1 MSPSGIITIA
11 DTNLYNLKRCGKHD
25 PKLTPSR
32 MSITFPGNDIVVP
45 LPLFSLA
52 SRLLSSSNRTKEER
66 FVSDFA
72 QWNEET
78 TSNSVTQFRVLYQN
92 WIYYSFNSKYKRTK
106 KSVRSNSKDV
116 KFLFLLG
123 TNDKLIATIQMAP
136 PSARSH
142 QPSIIGERESR
153 DVSVNRWLL
162 ICFLFLATGPRSN
175 VVTFLRRYRSARE
188 V

>member
-1 MSPSGIITIA
+1 MPGLGFATGVARCHRLTQPLRVNDVTIMSPSGIITIA

-92 WIYYSFNSKYKRTK
+92 WIYYSFNWKYKRTK
-106 KSVRSNSKDV
+106 KLVRSNSKDV
-116 KFLFLLG
+116 KFSLYEP
-123 TNDKLIATIQMAP
+123 TINLSP
-136 PSARSH
+136 RFRWRHH
-142 QPSIIGERESR
+142 QR
-153 DVSVNRWLL
+153 D
-162 ICFLFLATGPRSN
+162 P
-175 VVTFLRRYRSARE
+175 
-188 V
+188 

>member
-136 PSARSH
+136 PSARSLD
-142 QPSIIGERESR
+142 PSVVHYRREGKPGREREPLTSH
-153 DVSVNRWLL
+153 
-162 ICFLFLATGPRSN
+162 LFSISSN
-175 VVTFLRRYRSARE
+175 GSA
-188 V
+188 

>member
-1 MSPSGIITIA
+1 MENTIL
-11 DTNLYNLKRCGKHD
+11 N
-25 PKLTPSR
+25 SR
-32 MSITFPGNDIVVP
+32 PPWMSITFPGNDIVVP

-66 FVSDFA
+66 FVSDFV

-78 TSNSVTQFRVLYQN
+78 TSNTVAQLYQN

-116 KFLFLLG
+116 KFLFLLR

-136 PSARSH
+136 PSARSLD
-142 QPSIIGERESR
+142 PSVVHYRREGKPGREREPLTSH
-153 DVSVNRWLL
+153 
-162 ICFLFLATGPRSN
+162 LFSISSN
-175 VVTFLRRYRSARE
+175 GSA
-188 V
+188 

>member
-72 QWNEET
+72 QWNEEHD
-78 TSNSVTQFRVLYQN
+78 FEYC
-92 WIYYSFNSKYKRTK
+92 RT
-106 KSVRSNSKDV
+106 V
-116 KFLFLLG
+116 
-123 TNDKLIATIQMAP
+123 A
-136 PSARSH
+136 
-142 QPSIIGERESR
+142 
-153 DVSVNRWLL
+153 
-162 ICFLFLATGPRSN
+162 N
-175 VVTFLRRYRSARE
+175 VVSKLNLLQF
-188 V
+188 

>member
-78 TSNSVTQFRVLYQN
+78 TSNAVAQCYIKIEFIIVLIQN
-92 WIYYSFNSKYKRTK
+92 INGRK
-106 KSVRSNSKDV
+106 
-116 KFLFLLG
+116 
-123 TNDKLIATIQMAP
+123 
-136 PSARSH
+136 
-142 QPSIIGERESR
+142 
-153 DVSVNRWLL
+153 NRW
-162 ICFLFLATGPRSN
+162 
-175 VVTFLRRYRSARE
+175 E
-188 V
+188 VIRKM